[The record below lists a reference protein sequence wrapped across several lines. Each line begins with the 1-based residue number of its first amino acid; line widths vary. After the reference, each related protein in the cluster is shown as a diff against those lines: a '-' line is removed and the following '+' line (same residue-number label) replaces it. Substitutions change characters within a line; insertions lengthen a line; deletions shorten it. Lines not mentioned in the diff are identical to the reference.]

1 MNIVFCL
8 PGRSFSGLFLQCWTN
23 LVGAC
28 QQNGINLIL
37 SQRYNSNVYYVRAQS
52 LGADVLAGKN
62 QPPFGGKINYDYIMW
77 IDSDIIFRVSD
88 FFTILKHGDKDI
100 VSGLYLMDGGK
111 QYAVVK
117 SWDEEYFTKHGSF
130 QFLEPADIS
139 SKKELLEVSYS
150 GMGFM
155 LIKRGVYENIEYPW
169 FEPQHFTFQQNV
181 SDFASE
187 DVSFCKKAQ
196 EKGFKIYVDTS
207 VIVGHEKSHVLI

>member
-1 MNIVFCL
+1 
-8 PGRSFSGLFLQCWTN
+8 
-23 LVGAC
+23 
-28 QQNGINLIL
+28 
-37 SQRYNSNVYYVRAQS
+37 
-52 LGADVLAGKN
+52 VLRGKN
-62 QPPFGGKINYDYIMW
+62 QSPFDGKLNYDYIMW
-77 IDSDIIFRVSD
+77 IDSDIIFQVQD
-88 FFTILKHGDKDI
+88 FFTLLKHGDKDI

-117 SWDEEYFTKHGSF
+117 SWDEKFFTEHGTF
-130 QFLEPADIS
+130 QFLEPSDIS
-139 SKKELLEVSYS
+139 DKKELIEVSYS

-155 LIKRGVYENIEYPW
+155 LIKRGVYENIDYPW

-207 VIVGHEKSHVLI
+207 VIVGHEKTKILI